1 MSTLLCLAVMTLLYS
16 VLLQFNYSKELR
28 QQSNNLIMRKKN
40 NNFRNS
46 NFSNPSI
53 PHQGTI
59 MILTAPDV

>member
-16 VLLQFNYSKELR
+16 VLLQFNYRKGLR
-28 QQSNNLIMRKKN
+28 QQSNNLIMRKK

-53 PHQGTI
+53 PHQVTI